1 MWSISPS
8 VPAEFVSASTSWQ
21 SAWSMSRRSAAPRRT
36 GLSPTGTIP
45 VIPAATNTEEKNGVF
60 SNSPPTG
67 GGRLGSSR
75 ARSAAATAAPCR
87 RWSRQLTNESSKW
100 RPRSSISTSGASRS
114 ATVGRASLTSPPLP
128 RKREVPPP
136 RPAARA
142 ASSSGAQ
149 LSGGVRQLATDLQQL
164 TGGAAQRYLGLLGGQ
179 EVAVHRVVGVDAD
192 AAVDVN
198 DAVRHPMPGISC
210 PECGGGD
217 LGVGRQILA
226 ESPRRLGQCQSQP
239 LDVDVAVRQPLADRL
254 EAADRAVELF
264 TGLCVFGGQLQP
276 SLEHAE
282 LERAAA
288 QNIQRPDPV
297 DDILAADDTC
307 TTDLD
312 PVEPQVPDAAQA
324 GGVQCGHGDARV
336 AAGNQ
341 ENGSAGIGFG
351 RHHEAVGDRP
361 VRDLGAG
368 PGQSVAVAGRC
379 GLHRSVAHFAIQGN
393 GEDLLAVHRGD
404 APLLLEFGR
413 AEPG

>member
-8 VPAEFVSASTSWQ
+8 VPAEFVSASTNWQ
-21 SAWSMSRRSAAPRRT
+21 SACSMSRCSAAPRRT
-36 GLSPTGTIP
+36 GLSPTGTTP
-45 VIPAATNTEEKNGVF
+45 VIPAATKTEEKNGVF
-60 SNSPPTG
+60 SNSTPTC

-100 RPRSSISTSGASRS
+100 TPRSSISTSGASRS
-114 ATVGRASLTSPPLP
+114 ATVGSASVTSPPP
-128 RKREVPPP
+128 H

-164 TGGAAQRYLGLLGGQ
+164 TGGAAQRELGLLGGQ

-192 AAVDVN
+192 TAVDVN
-198 DAVRHPMPGISC
+198 DAVRQPMPGISC

-217 LGVGRQILA
+217 LGIRGQILA
-226 ESPRRLGQCQSQP
+226 ESPRRLGQCQSQA

-276 SLEHAE
+276 SVAHAE

-288 QNIQRPDPV
+288 QDIQRPDPV

-312 PVEPQVPDAAQA
+312 PVEQ
-324 GGVQCGHGDARV
+324 
-336 AAGNQ
+336 
-341 ENGSAGIGFG
+341 
-351 RHHEAVGDRP
+351 
-361 VRDLGAG
+361 
-368 PGQSVAVAGRC
+368 
-379 GLHRSVAHFAIQGN
+379 
-393 GEDLLAVHRGD
+393 
-404 APLLLEFGR
+404 
-413 AEPG
+413 